1 MNTTAQG
8 NVNRGCQAVG
18 GGSPPTPPSNVT
30 PCAIALDQVTS
41 LVGDSCSVSA
51 PGVWSDPA
59 ALLTYQWYRNADP
72 ISGAT
77 GTTYVFT
84 QQDADQAIYP
94 LETATNGAGSDSA
107 LSSNN
112 IMPAALSVPVE
123 SVPAVID
130 IAADE
135 IVITTNPVW
144 IYTNPP
150 TIPGTNYQWQE
161 GTTTL
166 GPWSDLGVLTAS
178 LPVAGLQA
186 GYYYRVLITATN
198 ATGDSLPSASNAYQY
213 NV

>member
-41 LVGDSCSVSA
+41 LVGDSCSVSS

-59 ALLTYQWYRNADP
+59 ASLTYQWYRNASP
-72 ISGAT
+72 IWGET

-84 QQDADQAIYP
+84 ELDADQVIYP
-94 LETATNGAGSDSA
+94 VETASNGAGSGFA
-107 LSSNN
+107 ASSNN
-112 IMPAALSVPVE
+112 IAPAALSVPVE
-123 SVPAVID
+123 SVPAIIGWGV
-130 IAADE
+130 ADE

-144 IYTNPP
+144 INTNPP
-150 TIPGTNYQWQE
+150 TIAGTNYQWQE
-161 GTTTL
+161 GVTP
-166 GPWSDLGVLTAS
+166 GEWSGLGVTTAS

-213 NV
+213 

>member
-41 LVGDSCSVSA
+41 LVGDSCSVSS

-59 ALLTYQWYRNADP
+59 ASLTYQWYRNDSP
-72 ISGAT
+72 ISGET
-77 GTTYVFT
+77 GTTYVFREL
-84 QQDADQAIYP
+84 DADQAIYP
-94 LETATNGAGSDSA
+94 VETASNGAGSDSA

-112 IMPAALSVPVE
+112 ITPAALWVPVE
-123 SVPAVID
+123 SVPAAID

-150 TIPGTNYQWQE
+150 TITGTNYQWQGGE
-161 GTTTL
+161 TPGA
-166 GPWSDLGVLTAS
+166 WSDLGDTTAA
-178 LPVAGLQA
+178 LLVAGLQA

-213 NV
+213 NP

>member
-84 QQDADQAIYP
+84 ELDANQAIYP
-94 LETATNGAGSDSA
+94 VETASNGAGTDFA
-107 LSSNN
+107 PCSNN
-112 IMPAALSVPVE
+112 ITPAELSVPEE
-123 SVPAVID
+123 SVAAVIGLV
-130 IAADE
+130 ADE
-135 IVITTNPVW
+135 IVVTTSPVW
-144 IYTNPP
+144 TNTNPP
-150 TIPGTNYQWQE
+150 TITGTGYQWQE
-161 GTTTL
+161 EQELLSPWVNMAVTT
-166 GPWSDLGVLTAS
+166 AA
-178 LPVAGLQA
+178 LPVAVLQA

-198 ATGDSLPSASNAYQY
+198 SVGDSIPSASNDYQY
-213 NV
+213 NP

>member
-1 MNTTAQG
+1 MPLGLTASLKASVSG
-8 NVNRGCQAVG
+8 ASVPLA
-18 GGSPPTPPSNVT
+18 PPTNVT
-30 PCAIALDQVTS
+30 PCSISLDQANS

-59 ALLTYQWYRNADP
+59 ALLTYQWYRNAEP
-72 ISGAT
+72 IVGAT

-84 QQDADQAIYP
+84 EQDADQAIY
-94 LETATNGAGSDSA
+94 LVETATNGAGSDFA
-107 LSSNN
+107 PSSNN
-112 IMPAALSVPVE
+112 ITPAALWVPVE

-144 IYTNPP
+144 LYANPP
-150 TIPGTNYQWQE
+150 TITGTSYQWQE
-161 GTTTL
+161 GANIID
-166 GPWSDLGVLTAS
+166 PWSDLGVTSAS

-213 NV
+213 